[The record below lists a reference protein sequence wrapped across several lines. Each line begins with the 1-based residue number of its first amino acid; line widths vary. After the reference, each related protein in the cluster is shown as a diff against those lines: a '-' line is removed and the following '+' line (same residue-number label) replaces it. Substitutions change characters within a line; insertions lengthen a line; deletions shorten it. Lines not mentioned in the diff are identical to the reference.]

1 MCFILDPPYK
11 YEEMYASDLQNT
23 IVLYTTRW
31 YHHTLVID
39 GHRIW
44 ASTSV
49 SKQLLPCLL
58 NAYKDTGGFPQIG
71 VVLQVL
77 YAMQWDERRMNSLKA
92 YLESNRL

>member
-1 MCFILDPPYK
+1 MS
-11 YEEMYASDLQNT
+11 ASDLQNT
-23 IVLYTTRW
+23 IDLYTTRW

-71 VVLQVL
+71 IVLQVL